1 MKKLLIVLMILTM
14 TSVASAAVV
23 IDIWVNGG
31 AYTGQDVK
39 PSDYI
44 TVVVGTTVPLSEGW
58 AETLMNIS
66 NGDLYDGSF
75 GYDSAGDSW
84 LVFGYQWQ
92 TPGAEMTG
100 FDLYV
105 NGTPWTP
112 NTPDGDLYWFEFHVP
127 DYKEESM
134 WIYIDP
140 IDGTW
145 DGTDASVGAG
155 DELPYIALHIV
166 PEPMT
171 VALLGLGGLFL
182 IRRRNK

>member
-44 TVVVGTTVPLSEGW
+44 TVLVGTTTPLESW
-58 AETLMNIS
+58 ANTLMNIS
-66 NGDLYDGSF
+66 NGDYYDDSF
-75 GYDSAGDSW
+75 ERDLTDGW
-84 LVFGYQWQ
+84 LVFGQEWR
-92 TPGAEMTG
+92 TPTGEMTG
-100 FDLYV
+100 FDLFV
-105 NGTPWTP
+105 NGAVWTP
-112 NTPDGDLYWFEFHVP
+112 TPDGDLYWFEFHVP
-127 DYKEESM
+127 DYKTESM

-140 IDGTW
+140 IDGDW
-145 DGTDASVGAG
+145 DGTDAVEGAT

-182 IRRRNK
+182 IRRRK